1 MAATPADARFT
12 GPVRLT
18 DLPGWRDDEQ
28 HLAAGAAR
36 QSALMPVRTI
46 ENRRYDPSETSLSAA
61 LGETLCQ
68 SLETAAAARDYF
80 ADHFDA
86 WQVRRTDDR
95 PGLVTAYYEPEVDA
109 SRQRTAMFSTPLH
122 RRPADLVDLDDENRP
137 EGMDPYFRFGRQTA
151 GGITEFFDRGAIM
164 DGALDGRGLE
174 LVWLK
179 PVDAFYIHIQGSAR
193 VRFADGTTTR
203 VGYAGKSGH
212 RFSGI
217 SMGLLREGAIDRSG
231 LSMQGTRAWL
241 NANPHRHREV
251 LARNRSYIF
260 FQEITESDP
269 KRGPFGAEGCQLTTG
284 RSIAVDKTLW
294 RYGTP
299 FFIDAPGVRGFG
311 KPFRRLMIAQDTGS
325 AITGAARA
333 DLFFGSGDRAGELAG
348 GVKEDARFWVL
359 WPKGATR
366 PGKTG

>member
-1 MAATPADARFT
+1 MAATPAEARFF
-12 GPVRLT
+12 GPIPLT
-18 DLPGWRDDEQ
+18 DLPGWGKDEQ
-28 HLAAGAAR
+28 HLAVEAAR
-36 QSALMPVRTI
+36 QSALMPVRPMGR
-46 ENRRYDPSETSLSAA
+46 RRYDPSEQALAAA
-61 LGETLCQ
+61 LGETLCE
-68 SLETAAAARDYF
+68 SLDTAASARNYF
-80 ADHFDA
+80 ANRFEA
-86 WQVRRTDDR
+86 WQVHRRDGGK
-95 PGLVTAYYEPEVDA
+95 GLVTAYYEPEVDA
-109 SRQRTAMFSTPLH
+109 SRQRTEIFSTPLH
-122 RRPADLVDLDDENRP
+122 RRPADLVELDDGNRP
-137 EGMDPYFRFGRQTA
+137 KGMDPYFRFGRRTA
-151 GGITEFFDRGAIM
+151 SGIVEFFDRGAIM

-193 VRFADGTTTR
+193 LRFADGTTTR

-241 NANPHRHREV
+241 EANPHRHREV

-269 KRGPFGAEGCQLTTG
+269 ERGPFGAEGCQLTAG
-284 RSIAVDKTLW
+284 RSIAIDRTLW

-299 FFIDAPGVRGFG
+299 FFIDAPGVRGFE

-333 DLFFGSGDRAGELAG
+333 DLFFGSGEEAGELAG
-348 GVKEDARFWVL
+348 GVKEDARFWVF
-359 WPKGATR
+359 WPKGATP
-366 PGKTG
+366 PGRLG